1 MRGGPAQT
9 FGKNIFPKTNVL
21 SCQVCYNIRM
31 DNQPHERNR
40 TMKRLIAAILA
51 LALALTL
58 TACNGKKKSASDSD
72 LAARP
77 ATVETA
83 RA

>member
-1 MRGGPAQT
+1 MYNDGIIYGFLRKCNKLLAIFRAEGH
-9 FGKNIFPKTNVL
+9 NIHIPT
-21 SCQVCYNIRM
+21 
-31 DNQPHERNR
+31 DERNR

-72 LAARP
+72 LAAVP
-77 ATVETA
+77 AAVTA
-83 RA
+83 VHA